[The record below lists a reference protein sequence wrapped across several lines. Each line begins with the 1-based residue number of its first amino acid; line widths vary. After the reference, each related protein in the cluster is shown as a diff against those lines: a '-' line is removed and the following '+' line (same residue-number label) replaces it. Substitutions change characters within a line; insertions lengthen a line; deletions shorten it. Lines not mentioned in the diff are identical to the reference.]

1 MEKVLIVPIV
11 TKQTSRF
18 SKYRLV
24 RRRAQP
30 GWKIQLKLNLMVNAE
45 LLRFCRKL
53 SPPGWVANCKRQH
66 RSKGTNSIVVFQKQF
81 VKGIFSKIETIIDD
95 RDISLTGWTCNCY
108 REQINQRF
116 VGKMRFCQTP
126 TGLCLNNRSKMSSPQ
141 VGRFRFLKTLTL
153 IVTSMRE

>member
-30 GWKIQLKLNLMVNAE
+30 GWKIQLKLNLMANAE

-81 VKGIFSKIETIIDD
+81 LKGIFSKIETIIDD
-95 RDISLTGWTCNCY
+95 RDISLLDELATVTENKL
-108 REQINQRF
+108 INVLSEKCDF
-116 VGKMRFCQTP
+116 VKHRLGSALITDRR
-126 TGLCLNNRSKMSSPQ
+126 CLRHKLVAS
-141 VGRFRFLKTLTL
+141 GF
-153 IVTSMRE
+153 